1 MKIVIEH
8 NPSQEKLDELGVSSW
23 STWGCEES
31 TFDWSY
37 SDDEVCYVKEGE
49 VVVETKEQ
57 TVTIKAG
64 DLVYFPKGL
73 SCVWKVKKAIS
84 KVFTF
89 GMKL

>member
-8 NPSQEKLDELGVSSW
+8 TPSKERLSELGVDSW
-23 STWGCEES
+23 GTWGCEES

-49 VVVETKEQ
+49 VDVETADG

-89 GMKL
+89 GIRL